1 MYLSKFLKL
10 MGSILIILMLS
21 TVTSVFFLNKNLTKE
36 TNAVNNQAIFKQ
48 LGVDLAD
55 ASNYLTDQ
63 ARRYVIDGDKTFY
76 DNYWKEVNET
86 KTRDKVITKLK
97 KLNSPQNE
105 LDLIEKAKNNSDA
118 LIKTEDAAMKAV
130 DAKDFDKARKLMYD
144 SNYDKNK
151 SVIMEPIKQF
161 QDMMNARAE
170 KEAENAKSNVNI
182 NLIITN
188 SLIASLALCIIFAFI
203 ILFVKISKLLIISD
217 KLTELSSNE
226 GDLTSRLEINSKDE
240 VGQIA
245 TAYNKMISNL
255 QNLVKE
261 IRGTV
266 DHFVQSSEELTA
278 TTEEISATMGMVNE
292 SIDQISKGSMDLC
305 ATTEEVSAS
314 AVEIGSTT
322 VILTKKAEDANDAS
336 KEIKKRATNVKEN
349 AAEAIKES
357 NEIYEK
363 QRINIIKAI
372 EEGKVVEQV
381 IVMADSIGSI
391 ASQTNLLAL
400 NAAIE
405 AARAGESGRGFAV
418 VAEEV
423 RKLAEQSS
431 QAVTNIQNMVTQIKS
446 AFDNLS
452 QSGRDILQFM
462 VDKVKPDYEL
472 LNDTGISYE
481 IDANFVN
488 EMSTGIALATKQMS
502 ETIHQVSSAI
512 QTVSATAEESTAS
525 TEEILS
531 SINETTI
538 AIQGV
543 AKSAQDQSELAEK
556 LNGMIQKFKI

>member
-10 MGSILIILMLS
+10 MSAILIMVIIS
-21 TVTSVFFLNKNLTKE
+21 TVMTVYLLNKNFAKA
-36 TNAVNNQAIFKQ
+36 TNAINNQVIFKQ
-48 LGVDLAD
+48 LGLDLAD

-86 KTRDKVITKLK
+86 KTRDRVVTKLK
-97 KLNSPQNE
+97 ELNAPQAE

-118 LIKTEDAAMKAV
+118 LIKTEEAAMKAV
-130 DAKDFDKARKLMYD
+130 EVKDLDKARKLMFD

-161 QDMMNARAE
+161 QEMMNIRAE
-170 KEAENAKSNVNI
+170 KEAQNAKSNVNMD
-182 NLIITN
+182 LIITD
-188 SLIASLALCIIFAFI
+188 SLIVVLAICIIFAFI
-203 ILFVKISKLLIISD
+203 ILFVKISKLLIIST
-217 KLTELSSNE
+217 KLTELSNNE

-240 VGQIA
+240 VGEIA
-245 TAYNKMISNL
+245 IGYNKMTSNL

-266 DHFVQSSEELTA
+266 DHFVQSSEQLTA
-278 TTEEISATMGMVNE
+278 TTEEISATMEMVNE

-314 AVEIGSTT
+314 TEEIALTT
-322 VILTKKAEDANDAS
+322 ASLSKKAEDSNDAS
-336 KEIKKRATNVKEN
+336 KEIKNRATNVKKN
-349 AAEAIKES
+349 AIEAIKES

-363 QRINIIKAI
+363 QRVNIIKAI

-381 IVMADSIGSI
+381 IVMADSIGNI
-391 ASQTNLLAL
+391 ADQTNLLAL

-405 AARAGESGRGFAV
+405 AARAGESGKGFAV

-431 QAVTNIQNMVTQIKS
+431 QAVTNIQNTVIQIKA

-452 QSGRDILQFM
+452 QSGRDILKFID
-462 VDKVKPDYEL
+462 DKVKPDYNF
-472 LNDTGISYE
+472 LNETGIRYE
-481 IDANFVN
+481 EDANFVN
-488 EMSTGIALATKQMS
+488 EMSAGIVLATKQMS
-502 ETIHQVSSAI
+502 ETIFEVNSAI

-525 TEEILS
+525 TEEILA
-531 SINETTI
+531 SINETTT

-543 AKSAQDQSELAEK
+543 ARSAQDQSELAEK
-556 LNGMIQKFKI
+556 LNGLIQKFKI

>member
-1 MYLSKFLKL
+1 MYISKFLKL
-10 MGSILIILMLS
+10 MSSILVVLILG
-21 TVTSVFFLNKNLTKE
+21 TVMSVFFLNQSFTKA

-86 KTRDKVITKLK
+86 KTRDRVVTKLK
-97 KLNSPQNE
+97 ELNAPQNE

-130 DAKDFDKARKLMYD
+130 EAKDFDKARKLMFD

-151 SVIMEPIKQF
+151 SIIMEPIKQF
-161 QDMMNARAE
+161 QDIMNARAE
-170 KEAENAKSNVNI
+170 TESKNAQRNVN
-182 NLIITN
+182 NDLIITDG
-188 SLIASLALCIIFAFI
+188 LIVVLAICIIFAFI
-203 ILFVKISKLLIISD
+203 ILFIKISKLLIISE
-217 KLTELSSNE
+217 KLTELSENE

-245 TAYNKMISNL
+245 NSYNKMLSSL
-255 QNLVKE
+255 QNLIKE

-278 TTEEISATMGMVNE
+278 TTEEISATMEMVNE

-314 AVEIGSTT
+314 TEEIGSTT
-322 VILTKKAEDANDAS
+322 MVLAKKAEDSNDAA
-336 KEIKKRATNVKEN
+336 KEIKNRATNVKKN
-349 AAEAIKES
+349 AAVAIKES

-363 QRINIIKAI
+363 QRVNITKAI

-381 IVMADSIGSI
+381 RVMADSIGDI

-405 AARAGESGRGFAV
+405 AARAGENGKGFAV

-423 RKLAEQSS
+423 RRLAEQSS
-431 QAVTNIQNMVTQIKS
+431 EAVTNIQDMVTQIRS

-452 QSGRDILQFM
+452 QSGRDVLNFM
-462 VDKVKPDYEL
+462 DDKVKPDYKYFNE
-472 LNDTGISYE
+472 TGIHYE
-481 IDANFVN
+481 DDANFVN
-488 EMSTGIALATKQMS
+488 EMSTDMALATKHMS
-502 ETIHQVSSAI
+502 ETIYQVNSAI
-512 QTVSATAEESTAS
+512 QTVSATAEEATAS
-525 TEEILS
+525 TEEILA
-531 SINETTI
+531 SINETTT

-556 LNGMIQKFKI
+556 LNGLIQKFKI

>member
-10 MGSILIILMLS
+10 MSAILIMLILS
-21 TVTSVFFLNKNLTKE
+21 TVMTVYFLNKNFAKATS
-36 TNAVNNQAIFKQ
+36 AVNNQAIFKQ
-48 LGVDLAD
+48 LGLDLAD

-86 KTRDKVITKLK
+86 KTRDRVVTKLK
-97 KLNSPQNE
+97 ELNAPQME
-105 LDLIEKAKNNSDA
+105 LDLIEKAKKNSDA
-118 LIKTEDAAMKAV
+118 LIKTEEAAMKAV
-130 DAKDFDKARKLMYD
+130 EAKDLDSARKLMFD

-151 SVIMEPIKQF
+151 SIIMEPIKQF
-161 QDMMNARAE
+161 QEMMNIRAD
-170 KEAENAKSNVNI
+170 KEAKNAKSNVSND
-182 NLIITN
+182 LIITD
-188 SLIASLALCIIFAFI
+188 SLIAVLAICIIFAFI
-203 ILFVKISKLLIISD
+203 ILFVKISKLLIIST
-217 KLTELSSNE
+217 KLTELSNNE
-226 GDLTSRLEINSKDE
+226 GDLTSRLEIKSKDE

-245 TAYNKMISNL
+245 IGYNKMISNL
-255 QNLVKE
+255 QNLIKE

-266 DHFVQSSEELTA
+266 DHFVQSSEHLTS
-278 TTEEISATMGMVNE
+278 TTEEISATMEMVNE

-314 AVEIGSTT
+314 TEEIGSTT
-322 VILTKKAEDANDAS
+322 AILAKKAEDSNVAA
-336 KEIKKRATNVKEN
+336 KEIKNRATNVKKN
-349 AAEAIKES
+349 AMEAIKES

-363 QRINIIKAI
+363 QRVSIIKAI

-381 IVMADSIGSI
+381 IVMADSIGNI

-405 AARAGESGRGFAV
+405 AARAGESGKGFAV

-431 QAVTNIQNMVTQIKS
+431 QAVTNIQNSVSQIKS

-452 QSGRDILQFM
+452 QSGRDILKFM
-462 VDKVKPDYEL
+462 DDKVKPDYKF
-472 LNDTGISYE
+472 LNDTGIRYE
-481 IDANFVN
+481 DDANFVN
-488 EMSTGIALATKQMS
+488 EMAADIALATKQMS
-502 ETIHQVSSAI
+502 ETIYQVNSAI

-525 TEEILS
+525 TEEILA
-531 SINETTI
+531 SINETTT

-543 AKSAQDQSELAEK
+543 AKSAQDQNELAEK
-556 LNGMIQKFKI
+556 LNGLIQKFKI

>member
-1 MYLSKFLKL
+1 MYISKFLKL
-10 MGSILIILMLS
+10 MSSILVVLIIG
-21 TVTSVFFLNKNLTKE
+21 TVMSVFLLNKNFTKA

-55 ASNYLTDQ
+55 ASNYLTDE
-63 ARRYVIDGDKTFY
+63 ARRYVIDGDKIFY

-86 KTRDKVITKLK
+86 KTRDRVVTKLK
-97 KLNSPQNE
+97 ELNAPQNE
-105 LDLIEKAKNNSDA
+105 LDLIEKAKNNSDT
-118 LIKTEDAAMKAV
+118 LVKIEDAAMKAV
-130 DAKDFDKARKLMYD
+130 EAKDFDKARKLMFD

-151 SVIMEPIKQF
+151 SIIMEPIKQF

-170 KEAENAKSNVNI
+170 KEAKNAKNNANNAI
-182 NLIITN
+182 IITD
-188 SLIASLALCIIFAFI
+188 SLIAVLAICIIFAFI
-203 ILFVKISKLLIISD
+203 ILFVKISKLLIISE
-217 KLTELSSNE
+217 KLTELSKNE

-245 TAYNKMISNL
+245 NAYNKMLSNL
-255 QNLVKE
+255 QNLIKE

-266 DHFVQSSEELTA
+266 DHFVQSSEELTS
-278 TTEEISATMGMVNE
+278 TTEEISATMEMVNE
-292 SIDQISKGSMDLC
+292 SIDQISKGSMELC

-314 AVEIGSTT
+314 TEEIGSTT
-322 VILTKKAEDANDAS
+322 AVLAKKAENSNIVA
-336 KEIKKRATNVKEN
+336 KEIKNRATNVKKN
-349 AAEAIKES
+349 AVVAIKE
-357 NEIYEK
+357 NDEIYEK
-363 QRINIIKAI
+363 QRVNIIKAI

-381 IVMADSIGSI
+381 RVMADSIGSI

-405 AARAGESGRGFAV
+405 AARAGENGKGFAV

-431 QAVTNIQNMVTQIKS
+431 EAVTNIQNMVTQIRS

-452 QSGRDILQFM
+452 QSGRDILEFM
-462 VDKVKPDYEL
+462 DEKVKPDYKF

-481 IDANFVN
+481 EDANFVD
-488 EMSTGIALATKQMS
+488 EISTEIALATKQMS
-502 ETIHQVSSAI
+502 ETIYQVNSAI

-525 TEEILS
+525 TEEILA
-531 SINETTI
+531 SINETTT

-556 LNGMIQKFKI
+556 LNGMIQKFKV